1 MVVILVGNFP
11 GGNHPGGIFQGE
23 VFPSTVNLS
32 ENIRT
37 ITETMT

>member
-1 MVVILVGNFP
+1 MGVILGGNFP

-32 ENIRT
+32 ENIPT